1 MKIILL
7 TKDFNGKRVKV
18 LFSPKDHYKKYI
30 GMFGDVVR
38 ISGSH
43 IGVKI
48 DNEINTGSHYG
59 IFWFESNELKIATKE
74 MEEEYMKLDGYDWVA
89 DVAVWDFKN
98 KVYSYALFDKDKE
111 VLNNLSYFDGMPQVV
126 MVEDKNKA
134 KYFGDLIDIKL
145 RHEVDNDIPITAQV
159 IGVVN
164 MDRYNKEKYDAK
176 CKEEMQKRAKQI
188 RKELDAALERQK
200 TMEFYKRFAADNP
213 EFANLV
219 SELEK
224 IEGEI

>member
-1 MKIILL
+1 
-7 TKDFNGKRVKV
+7 
-18 LFSPKDHYKKYI
+18 
-30 GMFGDVVR
+30 MFGDVVR

-48 DNEINTGSHYG
+48 DNEINYVSQYG

-74 MEEEYMKLDGYDWVA
+74 MEDEYMKLEGFEWVA
-89 DVAVWDFKN
+89 NVSVWDFKN
-98 KVYSYALFDKDKE
+98 KIYSYALFDKDKE

-134 KYFGDLIDIKL
+134 KYLGDLVDIKL

-164 MDRYNKEKYDAK
+164 MDRYNQEKYVAK

-213 EFANLV
+213 EFADMVN
-219 SELEK
+219 ELEK